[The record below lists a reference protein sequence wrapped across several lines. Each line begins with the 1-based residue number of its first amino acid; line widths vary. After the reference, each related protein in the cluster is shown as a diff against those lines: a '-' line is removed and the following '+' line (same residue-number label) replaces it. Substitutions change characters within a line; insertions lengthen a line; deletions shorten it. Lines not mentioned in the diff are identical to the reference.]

1 MTNVYIDESG
11 NSGDLS
17 LVGEDL
23 SFNNQPIF
31 VMTGII
37 LDDENA
43 FVQHVQD
50 LKSKYKIKS
59 NNELKSNLLL
69 KNKHKMILELVKFFV
84 STDSKFFIE
93 VVDKRF
99 QLVVNIVDHFLLPPY
114 FMPEITEKDV
124 VMKLAYASFLYG
136 YLEDQILYDYV
147 QITKNPSNDSVREF
161 FRKLKDVLLKDEHE
175 EQNWTAIRLVD
186 QSLDEFEHIINS
198 EKENAWG
205 RFLPIPDKNKR
216 GRLVWMLPNYSSLA
230 SIYARINKYANGCVG
245 EYTIIHDDQDHFD
258 EILQDAKKQTEESDL
273 MNCTYM
279 PISVKFDFFTSAQL
293 HFESSHNYVGIQ
305 IADVFSGL
313 IRRYE
318 ENLLKGITTEELLLE
333 AVHLLLD
340 KTDEGSGVGIN
351 RVTPQDIESLEQ
363 RLIMIN
369 MMESFDF
376 ENIL

>member
-1 MTNVYIDESG
+1 MVNVYIDESG

-17 LVGEDL
+17 LVSEDL

-37 LDDENA
+37 LDDESA
-43 FVQHVQD
+43 FVKRIQD

-69 KNKHKMILELVKFFV
+69 KNKHEMILELVKFFV

-99 QLVVNIVDHFLLPPY
+99 QLVVNIVDHFLLPLY
-114 FMPEITEKDV
+114 FMSEITETDV
-124 VMKLAYASFLYG
+124 IMKLVYASFLYE

-147 QITKNPSNDSVREF
+147 QITKSPSNDSIRGF
-161 FRKLKDVLLKDEHE
+161 FRKLKGSLLKDEHKE
-175 EQNWTAIRLVD
+175 LNWTAIRLVD
-186 QSLDEFEHIINS
+186 ESLDDFEQIIKS
-198 EKENAWG
+198 EEENAWK

-216 GRLVWMLPNYSSLA
+216 GSLVWMLPNYSSLA
-230 SIYARINKYANGCVG
+230 NIYARINKYANGYAG
-245 EYTIIHDDQDHFD
+245 KYTIIHDDQDHFD

-273 MNCTYM
+273 MSCTYM

-293 HFESSHNYVGIQ
+293 RFESSHNHVGIQ

-313 IRRYE
+313 VRRCE
-318 ENLLKGITTEELLLE
+318 ENLLKGIKTEKLLLE
-333 AVHLLLD
+333 AIRLLLN
-340 KTDEGSGVGIN
+340 KTNEESGVGIN
-351 RVTPQDIESLEQ
+351 RVTS
-363 RLIMIN
+363 
-369 MMESFDF
+369 
-376 ENIL
+376 